1 MLQSSETLANHR
13 TEAYLHTMTR
23 TSTRLN
29 ATDWLNAGLDAL
41 SELGPQALKAEPL
54 AVRLGVSKGSFY
66 WHFRDVPAYH
76 QALLEAWKEAAI
88 TEIDSQVG
96 TASTEVAQL
105 RSLAQAFA
113 APDAAEPAMRSWA
126 QSNDEARATIDAVDD
141 ARLNRLM
148 SLLSETGID
157 NPEMA
162 RILYASAIGMTTLGN
177 ASPADHL
184 SAIGSLVDLV
194 LALR

>member
-1 MLQSSETLANHR
+1 MLQSSETLANLR
-13 TEAYLHTMTR
+13 TEAYLDCMTR

-29 ATDWLNAGLDAL
+29 AADWLNAGFDAL
-41 SELGPQALKAEPL
+41 SELGPEALKAEPL
-54 AVRLGVSKGSFY
+54 AVRLNVSKGSFY

-76 QALLEAWKEAAI
+76 AALMQAWRDSAI
-88 TEIDSQVG
+88 AEIETQTGNGPTD
-96 TASTEVAQL
+96 VARL

-113 APDAAEPAMRSWA
+113 APDAVEPAMRSWA
-126 QSNDEARATIDAVDD
+126 QANDDARAAVDAVDN
-141 ARLNRLM
+141 ARLERLQA
-148 SLLSETGID
+148 LLSETGID

-162 RILYASAIGMTTLGN
+162 RILYASAIGMTTLGI

>member
-1 MLQSSETLANHR
+1 MARGSS
-13 TEAYLHTMTR
+13 
-23 TSTRLN
+23 RLN
-29 ATDWLNAGLDAL
+29 ASDWLVAGRDAL
-41 SELGPQALKAEPL
+41 SELGPEALKAEPL

-66 WHFRDVPAYH
+66 WHFKDVPAFRS
-76 QALLEAWKEAAI
+76 ALLEAWRDEAIA
-88 TEIDSQVG
+88 EIDTQIG
-96 TASTEVAQL
+96 DGPTEVARL

-126 QSNDEARATIDAVDD
+126 QSNDEARAIVDAVDD
-141 ARLNRLM
+141 ARLTQLQ